1 VTALIPVTLAD
12 RLDSVKYVVG
22 DDDDSFP
29 APKEGGKRLSAALDL
44 APLAQTQHRT
54 LGQRPFDTGLKTSEW
69 SNYPSGQRGMTSPL
83 PGQTSLDAQDPNGLA
98 GRKPSPTGMADS
110 IASLP
115 ALPSKSVPGTP
126 FGFGGIGGG
135 PRTRTP
141 NAQDGLNQSQRGY
154 SNPDLAR
161 SFGKSG
167 GFSQLDN
174 GAPRVCPEYL
184 VLGLDSADLQPYN
197 ADPMYQMYGPNSAPL
212 PPSAAVAAAFNP
224 NAFDPYGFDED
235 AYGSGSV
242 YPGGAVGLK
251 NKRAEADRE
260 CKSCS

>member
-1 VTALIPVTLAD
+1 MTG
-12 RLDSVKYVVG
+12 LDSVKYVVG

-69 SNYPSGQRGMTSPL
+69 SNFPSGQRGLTSPL
-83 PGQTSLDAQDPNGLA
+83 PGQTNLDAQDP
-98 GRKPSPTGMADS
+98 RKPSPTGMADS

-126 FGFGGIGGG
+126 FGFGGMGGG

-141 NAQDGLNQSQRGY
+141 NAQDGLNQAQRGY

-174 GAPRVCPEYL
+174 GAPRVC
-184 VLGLDSADLQPYN
+184 VLQAQIGTFADLQPYN
-197 ADPMYQMYGPNSAPL
+197 ADPMYQMYGPNSGPL
-212 PPSAAVAAAFNP
+212 PPSSAVAAAFNP
-224 NAFDPYGFDED
+224 NGFDPYGFDDD
-235 AYGSGSV
+235 AYGSGSL

-260 CKSCS
+260 CESLV